1 MKYGFILL
9 IILSVGITSCTIEK
23 KLYSSGY
30 HIEWLHEGKTSE
42 KTYSHFEKHNE
53 SNLLSN
59 TSEKIDLIV
68 SSEDTRTVYNT
79 SLQTPSDTV
88 IPENPSKTEEEY
100 VTPNVHSSE
109 IPNSYKPEDIVL
121 TEKDQAK
128 LDRLTNWLINSA
140 ILSIFPFYFLYIP
153 IFIINLFAI
162 SKIRRLAELSPYKSY
177 YLKKIKQYWRI
188 IIWPLYLLALII
200 VIFLILLALYGF

>member
-42 KTYSHFEKHNE
+42 KTSSPFEKQNE

-68 SSEDTRTVYNT
+68 CSEDTRTVYNT
-79 SLQTPSDTV
+79 SLKTPSDTV
-88 IPENPSKTEEEY
+88 TPENPSKTEEEY

-140 ILSIFPFYFLYIP
+140 ILSIFPFYFLYVP

-162 SKIRRLAELSPYKSY
+162 SKIRRLAEFSPYKSY

-200 VIFLILLALYGF
+200 VIGLVLIALYGY